1 MLNKILLFLWV
12 ASVICVIVI
21 FQTVLQKIL
30 DIRGI
35 FPDLLLVFVVYSALN
50 KGIEVGMV
58 TGFFCGSI
66 IDSLSLSPA
75 GLNMLS
81 MLMLGYFVG
90 VLREKI
96 YKDKPFNQILIVI
109 ISTIVYGLIITI
121 FIKVF
126 HSSNRNILNFLT
138 IGIPEAIYN
147 GAITLPVFYL
157 LDKILPWKRFKP
169 TIYGY

>member
-21 FQTVLQKIL
+21 FQTVLQKNFRYKG
-30 DIRGI
+30 DIS
-35 FPDLLLVFVVYSALN
+35 DLLLVFVVYSALN

-58 TGFFCGSI
+58 TGFLWKHNRF
-66 IDSLSLSPA
+66 LSLSPA

-147 GAITLPVFYL
+147 GAITLPAFL
-157 LDKILPWKRFKP
+157 F
-169 TIYGY
+169 TG